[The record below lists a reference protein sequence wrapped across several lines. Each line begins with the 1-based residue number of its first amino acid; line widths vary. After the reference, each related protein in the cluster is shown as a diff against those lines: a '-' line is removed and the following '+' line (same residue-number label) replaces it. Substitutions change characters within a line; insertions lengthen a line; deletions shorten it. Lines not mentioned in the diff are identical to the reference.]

1 MLLTGAG
8 TRIAAAQKRQEQ
20 TSAGGPR
27 LVLGNSATLYQE
39 LLEIQSIQIT
49 PTPVCIIGIIDI
61 IDSLSGDLQSG
72 QGEAAMKAAY
82 LRRSNGGV

>member
-1 MLLTGAG
+1 M
-8 TRIAAAQKRQEQ
+8 RQEQ

-49 PTPVCIIGIIDI
+49 PTPVCIIGIIGIIDI

-72 QGEAAMKAAY
+72 QGEAAMRAAY